1 MNTTYPII
9 MTLDAG
15 GTNLVFSAICNGKE
29 IVPPVKFSTITN
41 DLEICLNTIRKGFET
56 IRNLLPVPPVAI
68 SFAFPGPADYRN
80 GVIGDLPNFPAFR
93 NGVALGPYL
102 EDCFGIPVFINNDG
116 NLFAYGEALA
126 GALPEINAKLEAVG
140 NPKRYHNLLGVTLGT
155 GFGGGVVIHG
165 NLLKGDNQVGGYLW
179 CLPNKKHTG
188 MIAEESVSIRGI
200 QHKYAE
206 LSGNQTNSYTPQ
218 DIYEIAEGVKDG
230 NQEAAIAA
238 FAELGEV
245 AGYTIATA
253 LTLIDGLVVIG
264 GGISGAAKYILPAL
278 MKELKAEIRM
288 MDGTC
293 LPRLQMRIYDLQKSD
308 EMETFLSKKNN
319 EVKVPESERKVA
331 YQTER
336 QTGVILSKLGASRA
350 ISLGAYWLAISELE
364 KRNN

>member
-1 MNTTYPII
+1 MNISYPIV

-15 GTNLVFSAICNGKE
+15 GTNLVFSAICNGEE
-29 IVPPVKFSTITN
+29 IVSPINFTTVTN
-41 DLEICLNTIRKGFET
+41 DLKICLNTIRKGFEAV
-56 IRNLLPVPPVAI
+56 RNLLPAPPVAI
-68 SFAFPGPADYRN
+68 SFAFPGPADYQN
-80 GVIGDLPNFPAFR
+80 GVIGDLPNFPVFR

-126 GALPEINAKLEAVG
+126 GALPEINARLEATG

-155 GFGGGVVIHG
+155 GFGGGVVING

-179 CLPNKKHTG
+179 CLPNKKHAG

-200 QHKYAE
+200 QHIYAE
-206 LSGNQTNSYTPQ
+206 LSGNMTNSYTPK
-218 DIYEIAEGVKDG
+218 DIYEIAEGVKAG
-230 NQEAAIAA
+230 NQEAAIAS

-264 GGISGAAKYILPAL
+264 GGVSGAAKYILPAL
-278 MKELKAEIRM
+278 MKELKAEIGM

-293 LPRLQMRIYDLQKSD
+293 FPRLQMQVHDLQKPD
-308 EMETFLSKKNN
+308 EMETFLSKINS

-336 QTGVILSKLGASRA
+336 RTGVILSKLGASRA
-350 ISLGAYWLAISELE
+350 ISLGAYWLALNELG